1 MFRNLLAG
9 GGGGDVALNKRPRP
23 MSTPVRIHAADQE
36 QADAVWRALCEQTAI
51 SEAEVWLG
59 GHYLFHVVRRGGGM
73 QTTLREA
80 QPAHTT
86 LPVVLEAA

>member
-1 MFRNLLAG
+1 M
-9 GGGGDVALNKRPRP
+9 PTQP
-23 MSTPVRIHAADQE
+23 IRIHAVDQE

-51 SEAEVWLG
+51 TEAEVWLSG
-59 GHYLFHVVRRGGGM
+59 RYLFHVVRRGGGM